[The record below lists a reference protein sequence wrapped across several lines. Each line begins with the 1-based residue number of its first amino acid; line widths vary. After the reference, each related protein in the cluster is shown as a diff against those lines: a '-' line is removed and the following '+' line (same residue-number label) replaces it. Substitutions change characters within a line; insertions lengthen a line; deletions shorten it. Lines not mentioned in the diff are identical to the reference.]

1 MSFCSFND
9 KLPIDVL
16 VKYEIKS
23 ENTEKILDNIY
34 NLAQELGIN
43 DEMSICKLYAYLLY
57 ACKLSQDAQF
67 HYDKD
72 VKADDYS
79 NITLGYG
86 CCRNIA
92 DGLKKVL
99 DRFNIKNCILTVS
112 FNTKLMFELQK
123 DKKLHS
129 VNLIVTDKGYFI
141 YDATNMLFFKI
152 SKRFLKAMNKDSKV
166 RPIRI
171 CKTFDDREYDY
182 LDAELARDIE
192 DESYEETFNSK
203 KLLKELRPNCLYN
216 FEEIRKIYND
226 NQDTFREKK
235 EVINKFYDDNLNNI
249 KRIASTI

>member
-1 MSFCSFND
+1 
-9 KLPIDVL
+9 
-16 VKYEIKS
+16 
-23 ENTEKILDNIY
+23 
-34 NLAQELGIN
+34 
-43 DEMSICKLYAYLLY
+43 
-57 ACKLSQDAQF
+57 
-67 HYDKD
+67 
-72 VKADDYS
+72 
-79 NITLGYG
+79 
-86 CCRNIA
+86 
-92 DGLKKVL
+92 
-99 DRFNIKNCILTVS
+99 
-112 FNTKLMFELQK
+112 MFELQK

-226 NQDTFREKK
+226 NQDTFRDKK

>member
-1 MSFCSFND
+1 MSFYCFNEE
-9 KLPIDVL
+9 LPIDYL

-23 ENTEKILDNIY
+23 KSTEKTLDNIY
-34 NLAQELGIN
+34 NLVKELGIK
-43 DEMSICKLYAYLLY
+43 DEIAICNLYAYLLY
-57 ACKLSQDAQF
+57 NGKLSQDGQF
-67 HYDKD
+67 HYDND
-72 VKADDYS
+72 VKSDDYS

-92 DGLKKVL
+92 DGLKLVL

-112 FNTKLMFELQK
+112 FNTKLMYALQK

-152 SKRFLKAMNKDSKV
+152 SKRFLKSINKEYKV
-166 RPIRI
+166 RPIRVH
-171 CKTFDDREYDY
+171 KTFDDREYDF
-182 LDAELARDIE
+182 LSAELAKDIE
-192 DESYEETFNSK
+192 DDSYEETFNSK

-216 FEEIRKIYND
+216 LDEIRKIYND
-226 NQDTFREKK
+226 NQDTFREQK
-235 EVINKFYDDNLNNI
+235 EIINKFYDNNLDNI